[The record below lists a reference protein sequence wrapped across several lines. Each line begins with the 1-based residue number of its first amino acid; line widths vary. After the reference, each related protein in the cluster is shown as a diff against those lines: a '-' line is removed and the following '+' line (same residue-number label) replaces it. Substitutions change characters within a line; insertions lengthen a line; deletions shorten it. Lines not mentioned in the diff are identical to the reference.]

1 MVKSQKL
8 FLDFEKVNG
17 QHVNQGGSKPNTNAP
32 YESKFFN
39 GKNNVPQATIKMD

>member
-8 FLDFEKVNG
+8 FLDFDKVNG
-17 QHVNQGGSKPNTNAP
+17 HEVNADDSKPNPNAT
-32 YESKFFN
+32 YGSKFFN